1 MRAAAQQQAQQSAH
15 RLTHAAIAG
24 SAVRAASRQRR
35 PTTPS
40 NGSTRA
46 PSAGSTASSLDARRM
61 QIPSGSQA
69 PDADEDD
76 DGSEAT
82 SVTAPSSA
90 GTTSSTGNAGNLPA
104 ASPDTLDMWVLRE
117 ELCRTSN
124 ALARAVAAPEVVS
137 SLDLPGLAALRTELV
152 AAHAAALE
160 RIDDRRVCLQARQAS
175 AQEGP
180 ERGRCVAC
188 WTRSADRVLL
198 PCRHLC
204 LCGACLRSCRTSC
217 PICRAPVKDAL
228 EVFGAA

>member
-46 PSAGSTASSLDARRM
+46 PSAGSVASSLELRCM
-61 QIPSGSQA
+61 QSPSGSQA
-69 PDADEDD
+69 LDADEDD

-82 SVTAPSSA
+82 SVTGPP
-90 GTTSSTGNAGNLPA
+90 SSTGMTSLLA

-117 ELCRTSN
+117 ELRLSSN

-175 AQEGP
+175 TQEGR
-180 ERGRCVAC
+180 EQGRCVAC
-188 WTRSADRVLL
+188 WTRNADRVLL